1 MAKGLLEPATSG
13 ERVTV
18 TLFRKQGGKFVKVAA
33 KTVSVRYLKDRD
45 GDGKTDGA
53 YTATFTRPKTKG
65 SYKVLTRF
73 KGTPSYKARS
83 LGKIFTLAR
92 QLAGG
97 GVGPRPHH
105 APMGA
110 PLTIGSYLGS
120 LTIEHLFDT
129 VTASFGPTD
138 RRRPCSRHPS
148 RPPSRRRCLSETSRS
163 SWSTSRPP
171 VGPPGTRRSRRSA
184 PSSSPAASA
193 SARSRRWSIPE
204 EPIPP
209 FISHL
214 TGIDDFLVREEP
226 PIEAMLPAFLEFAR
240 GAVFVAHNARF
251 DFSFLNENLGRL
263 DYPLL
268 EGPPVCTAKLA
279 KRVVWPDVPN
289 VRLHTLAQYFRTRVK
304 PTHRALEDAMACAE
318 VLDGLLDLG
327 GRLGILTLGDLREAV
342 RARGRPHY
350 GKIRLAD
357 PLPHAAGV
365 YRFVGR
371 DERVLYVGKA
381 RDLRARVKSYFYGDG
396 RKKIENLLGEVR
408 RVEGD
413 VTPGGE
419 LEALVLEA
427 RLIHQH
433 EPKYNRRGKTWRRF
447 AYLKV
452 DPSEAYPRLKVVHR
466 AGHDDGCTYLGPF
479 SGGGA
484 ARLAKEALEDVVPL
498 RSCTRAMR
506 ARTRF
511 APCALADIG
520 RCPAP
525 CDGRIDPERYGEL
538 VRDLLSS
545 LESPDGLLEALE
557 VKMRRLADAER
568 FEEAA
573 SVRDRLRTLAAAL
586 HRARRDAWL
595 LGAGRLELVVEGDRR
610 LSFDGGALARA
621 GAPRVRRNRSLPLP
635 ARARRR
641 ALGGPLV
648 AHEESRSR
656 PRVRRSPR
664 RARERRGADRED
676 PPVDQGRR
684 ASRNGPATLGSNGG
698 SRGRPPRPGDVGD
711 LPRHAL
717 APPGLDGG
725 RVLLGTRARELDR
738 LP

>member
-1 MAKGLLEPATSG
+1 VLSSPVQTTLAEAVPLRDVPFVVVDLETTGGSPRDSSITEIGAVLVTGG
-13 ERVTV
+13 ERLGTFQ
-18 TLFRKQGGKFVKVAA
+18 TLVN
-33 KTVSVRYLKDRD
+33 
-45 GDGKTDGA
+45 
-53 YTATFTRPKTKG
+53 
-65 SYKVLTRF
+65 
-73 KGTPSYKARS
+73 
-83 LGKIFTLAR
+83 
-92 QLAGG
+92 
-97 GVGPRPHH
+97 
-105 APMGA
+105 
-110 PLTIGSYLGS
+110 
-120 LTIEHLFDT
+120 
-129 VTASFGPTD
+129 
-138 RRRPCSRHPS
+138 
-148 RPPSRRRCLSETSRS
+148 
-163 SWSTSRPP
+163 
-171 VGPPGTRRSRRSA
+171 
-184 PSSSPAASA
+184 
-193 SARSRRWSIPE
+193 PE
-204 EPIPP
+204 EPIPA

-226 PIEAMLPAFLEFAR
+226 PIEAVLPAFLEFAR

-263 DYPLL
+263 DYPAL

-279 KRVVWPDVPN
+279 RRVVWPEVPN
-289 VRLHTLAQYFRTRVK
+289 VRLQTLARYFRTRVK
-304 PTHRALEDAMACAE
+304 PTHRALDDAMACAE
-318 VLDGLLDLG
+318 VLDGLLELG

-342 RARGRPHY
+342 RARGRPHF

-427 RLIHQH
+427 RLIRRH

-447 AYLKV
+447 AYLKL

-466 AGHDDGCTYLGPF
+466 AGHGDGCTYLGPF

-498 RSCTRAMR
+498 RSCTRAMG

-511 APCALADIG
+511 APCVLADMG

-545 LESPDGLLEALE
+545 LESPDGLLGALE
-557 VKMRRLADAER
+557 AKMWRLADAER

-573 SVRDRLRTLAAAL
+573 SVRDRLGALAAAL

-595 LGAGRLELVVEGDRR
+595 LGAGRLEIVVEGDR
-610 LSFDGGALARA
+610 LLGFDGGALARA
-621 GAPRVRRNRSLPLP
+621 GDAPGETEPNPIPPPDELSAVRSWLAKNPVRVLACDVPLAEPVDGGARIAKILRWAKDQELPR
-635 ARARRR
+635 AARR
-641 ALGGPLV
+641 
-648 AHEESRSR
+648 
-656 PRVRRSPR
+656 
-664 RARERRGADRED
+664 
-676 PPVDQGRR
+676 
-684 ASRNGPATLGSNGG
+684 
-698 SRGRPPRPGDVGD
+698 
-711 LPRHAL
+711 
-717 APPGLDGG
+717 
-725 RVLLGTRARELDR
+725 
-738 LP
+738 